1 MKPANDTA
9 KLIEAAQGATLDT
22 LFRRAALGNPAKV
35 ALVDPPHRRTFA
47 DGPPRHIT
55 YAAADRVIEAIA
67 RRLHHFG
74 LPRQSIVGLHC
85 PNIVEGVLAL
95 LGIWRAGLIAAPLP
109 LLWRRSDVAE
119 TLGCLGAKAIIAAG
133 RVAGEAL
140 CDVALATAVEVFSI
154 RYVCGFGEELPDGVV
169 SFDELFTT
177 DRLDPAPWP
186 NERDNPAA
194 EVAIVTW
201 EITPHGRVAMARSD
215 TQLLAAGSAVALETE
230 LAQDAKILTS
240 LGLASCAGIATSVIP
255 WLLCGGTLLLHH
267 GLDAQAL
274 TEQYNEYGCDV
285 LAMPAPMAPQIAA
298 EGLLP
303 ARPCCVLGVWQA
315 PERAAA
321 SPRWRD
327 AYAKFIDVFAFGEI
341 GLLPVQR
348 KDGTV
353 ADFTIGP
360 AMGAGAAAVSEI
372 MRTRGGTMAVR
383 GPMVPV
389 RPFAE
394 RGLGSAVLAADAAG
408 FVDTGYP
415 CRVDGRTGVVTIS
428 GPPAGMVNVGSYRF
442 VQRDLQSVLDPIGGS
457 AALAAVPDPLLS
469 YRIVGSADDRRAAQA
484 ALAQRGAN
492 ALMVSAF
499 RERRR
504 PRAA

>member
-1 MKPANDTA
+1 MNPASDTA
-9 KLIEAAQGATLDT
+9 KLIEAAQGATFDV
-22 LFRRAALGNPAKV
+22 LFRRAALRNPAKV
-35 ALVDPPHRRTFA
+35 ALADPPHRRTFA
-47 DGPPRHIT
+47 DGPPRHIS

-67 RRLHHFG
+67 RRLHQFG
-74 LPRQSIVGLHC
+74 LPRQSVVGLHC

-154 RYVCGFGEELPDGVV
+154 RYVCGFGEKLPDGVV

-186 NERDNPAA
+186 NERDNPAD
-194 EVAIVTW
+194 EVAVVTW
-201 EITPHGRVAMARSD
+201 EITPHGRIAMARSD

-230 LAQDAKILTS
+230 LAQDASILSS
-240 LGLASCAGIATSVIP
+240 LGLASCAGIATGVIP

-267 GLDAQAL
+267 GLDTQAL

-285 LAMPAPMAPQIAA
+285 LAMPAPMAPQMAA

-303 ARPCCVLGVWQA
+303 AGPCCVLGVWQT

-327 AYAKFIDVFAFGEI
+327 AYARLIDVFAFGEI
-341 GLLPVQR
+341 GLLPLQR
-348 KDGTV
+348 KDGAV
-353 ADFTIGP
+353 AAFTIGP
-360 AMGAGAAAVSEI
+360 TVGARAAAVSEI
-372 MRTRGGTMAVR
+372 MRTRSGTMAMR

-389 RPFAE
+389 RPFPE
-394 RGLGSAVLAADAAG
+394 RGFGSPVLPADAAG

-428 GPPAGMVNVGSYRF
+428 GPPAGIVNVGSYRF
-442 VQRDLQSVLDPIGGS
+442 VQRDLQTLLGPVARSASLAVL
-457 AALAAVPDPLLS
+457 PDRLLS
-469 YRIVGSADDRRAAQA
+469 QRIVGNADDRLATQA
-484 ALAQRGAN
+484 VLARHGAN
-492 ALMVSAF
+492 ALVVSAF

>member
-1 MKPANDTA
+1 MNPASDTA
-9 KLIEAAQGATLDT
+9 KLIEAAQGATLDV
-22 LFRRAALGNPAKV
+22 LFRRAALRSPTKV

-47 DGPPRHIT
+47 DGPPRHLT
-55 YAAADRVIEAIA
+55 YAAADRMIEAIA

-74 LPRQSIVGLHC
+74 LPRQSVVGLQC

-109 LLWRRSDVAE
+109 LLWRRSEAAE
-119 TLGCLGAKAIIAAG
+119 ALGRVDAKAIIAAG
-133 RVAGEAL
+133 RVAGEVL

-154 RYVCGFGEELPDGVV
+154 RYVCGFGEKLPEGVV
-169 SFDELFTT
+169 FFDELFTT

-186 NERDNPAA
+186 SERDNPAA

-201 EITPHGRVAMARSD
+201 ETTPHGRIAIARNHS
-215 TQLLAAGSAVALETE
+215 QLLAAGSAVALETE

-274 TEQYNEYGCDV
+274 TEQCDEYGCDV
-285 LAMPAPMAPQIAA
+285 LAVPAPLAPHIAA

-327 AYAKFIDVFAFGEI
+327 AYARLVDVLAFGEI
-341 GLLPVQR
+341 GLLPLQR
-348 KDGTV
+348 RDG
-353 ADFTIGP
+353 ALAAFTIGP
-360 AMGAGAAAVSEI
+360 AVGARAAAVSEI
-372 MRTRGGTMAVR
+372 IRTRGGTMAVR

-389 RPFAE
+389 RLFPE
-394 RGLGSAVLAADAAG
+394 RGFGSPVLPADAAG

-415 CRVDGRTGVVTIS
+415 CRVDGRTGAITIS
-428 GPPAGMVNVGSYRF
+428 GPPAGIVNVGGYRF
-442 VQRDLQSVLDPIGGS
+442 VQRDLQALLDPIGAS
-457 AALAAVPDPLLS
+457 ASLAAVPDLLLGN
-469 YRIVGSADDRRAAQA
+469 RIVGSADDRPAAQA
-484 ALAQRGAN
+484 ALTQRGAN